1 MTGGTPTEPQT
12 PATGADAGPP
22 PGLFRVVAFRW
33 YYLGTTVSLLGSAM
47 APVALAFAIL
57 DLSHSAG
64 DLGLVLAARSIPL
77 VAFLLIGGAVADRF
91 PRMRV
96 LRLSNTGA
104 AITQGVVAALLVSH
118 WYSLGAIMALE
129 FLNGALSAFTMPAMR
144 GIVPQ
149 LVAPEQRQRANS
161 VTAST
166 KNAVAIIG
174 PSLAGVAVVGVGGGW
189 AVAFDAVTYLVAA
202 LCMTRLRVTQ
212 KISGRS
218 SIIGDIRDGWTGFRS
233 MNWVWLVV
241 LSLCVTNCV
250 RSGVFGVL
258 GPEIA
263 VHSIGA
269 SAWGVVVSARA
280 VGVLV
285 LSLLMYRLTF
295 THLLGA
301 GQSFLLLGSLPII
314 ALGLNAPAW
323 VLVVTTA
330 AAGAGSGVFGP
341 AWETSLQQHV
351 PNEMLS
357 RIASYDDLVS
367 FIGVP
372 LGQAAIGPIAA
383 AFGNTRVAF
392 VSGIVFLVAAALP
405 LLAPSVRHLR
415 RVTS

>member
-1 MTGGTPTEPQT
+1 MTAETPTDPRN
-12 PATGADAGPP
+12 PMADAEGKAPP
-22 PGLFRVVAFRW
+22 ALFRVVSFRW

-47 APVALAFAIL
+47 APVALAFAVL
-57 DLSHSAG
+57 ALSHSAG

-96 LRLSNTGA
+96 LRFSNLGA
-104 AITQGVVAALLVSH
+104 AITQGVVATLLISH
-118 WYSLGAIMALE
+118 AYSLGIIMTLE
-129 FLNGALSAFTMPAMR
+129 FLNGSLSAFTMPAMR

-149 LVAPEQRQRANS
+149 LVAKSQQQRANS
-161 VTAST
+161 VTAAT
-166 KNAVAIIG
+166 KNAVTIIG
-174 PSLAGVAVVGVGGGW
+174 PSLAGVAVISIGGGW
-189 AVAFDAVTYLVAA
+189 AVAFDAATYLVAA

-212 KISGRS
+212 RISGRT
-218 SIIGDIRDGWTGFRS
+218 SILGDIRDGWTGFRS
-233 MNWVWLVV
+233 MTWIWMVV

-263 VHSIGA
+263 MHSIGA

-280 VGVLV
+280 VGVLA
-285 LSLLMYRLTF
+285 LSLLMYRLRF
-295 THLLGA
+295 TRLLGA
-301 GQSFLLLGSLPII
+301 GQSFLLLGALPII
-314 ALGLNAPAW
+314 ALGLNAPLW

-357 RIASYDDLVS
+357 RVSSYDDLVS
-367 FIGVP
+367 FVGVP

-383 AFGNTRVAF
+383 AFGNTQVALAC
-392 VSGIVFLVAAALP
+392 GIIFLVAAALP

-415 RVTS
+415 ESTS